1 MMSRETLSYLP
12 IHVIHLLEQILISLE
27 YSLPCHP
34 PATQSAYLPF
44 ITALDSVVRLVQ
56 IGQEI
61 FKSCS
66 ALRSLLLLQADR
78 FQHET
83 F

>member
-1 MMSRETLSYLP
+1 MISRETLSYLP

-27 YSLPCHP
+27 DRLPCHS
-34 PATQSAYLPF
+34 PATQFAYLPF

-56 IGQEI
+56 LGQEI
-61 FKSCS
+61 FKPSS
-66 ALRSLLLLQADR
+66 ALRSLFLLQADR